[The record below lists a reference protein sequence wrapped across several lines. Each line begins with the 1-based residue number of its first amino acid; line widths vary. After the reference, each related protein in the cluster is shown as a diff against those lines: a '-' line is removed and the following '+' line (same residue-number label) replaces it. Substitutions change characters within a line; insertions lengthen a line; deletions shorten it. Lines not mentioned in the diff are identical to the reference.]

1 MLLQHKYKEKA
12 KLSTVIIFIPH
23 CASKNQKESLRGEF
37 LPQKWLEGEET
48 CASYLG
54 VSMTGFVW
62 GMHIMNLEVVRDLRE
77 MEPGGSLAHSLCS
90 CAKESCPL
98 TLKLFV
104 WGPSNP
110 MAACMSS
117 TAHPAERPC
126 LYCWRHAPWEQEPR
140 TKDRSLILKGMGMVW
155 IKGLCTITK
164 WKQSYVISD
173 IGGI

>member
-23 CASKNQKESLRGEF
+23 CASKNQKGRLRGEF

-98 TLKLFV
+98 TSKLFV

-110 MAACMSS
+110 MTACMSYS
-117 TAHPAERPC
+117 PSSRRTMLVLLETCPMRTTAQDKRQVLDP
-126 LYCWRHAPWEQEPR
+126 
-140 TKDRSLILKGMGMVW
+140 
-155 IKGLCTITK
+155 
-164 WKQSYVISD
+164 
-173 IGGI
+173 